1 MTDLLYEGGELN
13 MSSDFIKQFSTQN
26 DFFFF
31 FGHLRTISGIIKKLA
46 KLADFSGLVLHAP
59 PQLINCLCNKSSNK
73 VLTASE
79 MLSHSPAA

>member
-1 MTDLLYEGGELN
+1 

-26 DFFFF
+26 DFF
-31 FGHLRTISGIIKKLA
+31 GHLRTISGIIKRFLLKKLA
-46 KLADFSGLVLHAP
+46 KLADFSGLVLHAH
-59 PQLINCLCNKSSNK
+59 PQLINCLCNESSNK

>member
-26 DFFFF
+26 DFFF
-31 FGHLRTISGIIKKLA
+31 GHLRTISGIIKMI
-46 KLADFSGLVLHAP
+46 HAP